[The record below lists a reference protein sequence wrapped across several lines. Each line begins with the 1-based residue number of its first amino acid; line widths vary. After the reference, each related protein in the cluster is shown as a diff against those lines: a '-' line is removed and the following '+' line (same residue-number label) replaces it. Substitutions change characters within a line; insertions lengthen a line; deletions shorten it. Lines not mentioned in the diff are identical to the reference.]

1 MRREK
6 RPWNLYEIAS
16 PHRRF
21 REPGGACR
29 SGGQAAVPVLFL
41 HVTHPVAE
49 GVRHA
54 HDPHAGPLTAVGRS
68 RPPASPAGGGFPPP
82 YAPGWGA
89 PPPPPLWG
97 GGRER
102 GGAAAGGRRPVAW
115 P

>member
-41 HVTHPVAE
+41 HVTDPVAE
-49 GVRHA
+49 GFRHA

-68 RPPASPAGGGFPPP
+68 RPPASPAGPGFPHHLPP
-82 YAPGWGA
+82 WLGTA
-89 PPPPPLWG
+89 PPPPLL
-97 GGRER
+97 GRPR
-102 GGAAAGGRRPVAW
+102 
-115 P
+115 

>member
-41 HVTHPVAE
+41 HVTDPVAE
-49 GVRHA
+49 GFRHA

-68 RPPASPAGGGFPPP
+68 RPPASPAVARIPP
-82 YAPGWGA
+82 YATLGRGS
-89 PPPPPLWG
+89 PPP
-97 GGRER
+97 
-102 GGAAAGGRRPVAW
+102 RPSCAVLRIDALCNGCA
-115 P
+115 